1 MSPVLRLVGP
11 SQALSQGGLCPLVS
25 MPFAKS
31 NWECEP
37 PIPKNGFFEF
47 GQAYSVRNVTLRK
60 GDHRPCFLHGE

>member
-1 MSPVLRLVGP
+1 
-11 SQALSQGGLCPLVS
+11 